1 MRGRVRGSSQSAGRV
16 KGEQGGG
23 QRGGG
28 QDGDMAG
35 SCPPV
40 ALVALPSVGALQ
52 TWPQPVE
59 QHFLAPGQ
67 SPSASHSSWQGPR
80 EPRSTTGHAPGFA
93 ARQRPRAPCPAV
105 PMMGPRPRGPSSPP
119 SLPPSRARCQP
130 CPLLSRGSASGG
142 HGGSGPYPGRG
153 TAGVRCGAGEEPR
166 TPCPQPRGC
175 RACRGVHWCARS
187 IHTEQGVW
195 GGTCVRGGA
204 GQAAA
209 GEAALVVPGAVPVVS
224 AAAGARGHAAPR
236 SLPRAEA
243 GFGCRG
249 AEAQGAAW
257 SPLALQHPCVPAQ
270 RWGAVDPWLCHTAFA
285 AQGRASPRLGPPS
298 IPWPHRRVRGV
309 PGGRGAGA
317 SPGCAG
323 RQRAQQLWAQH
334 FSAGPQAVSLPQLAP
349 QLAPLGP
356 ARGQ

>member
-1 MRGRVRGSSQSAGRV
+1 
-16 KGEQGGG
+16 
-23 QRGGG
+23 
-28 QDGDMAG
+28 MAG
-35 SCPPV
+35 SCPPT
-40 ALVALPSVGALQ
+40 ALAALPSVGALQ
-52 TWPQPVE
+52 TCPQPVE

-67 SPSASHSSWQGPR
+67 SPSVSHSSWQGPR

-105 PMMGPRPRGPSSPP
+105 PMMGPQPRGPSSPP
-119 SLPPSRARCQP
+119 ILPPIPARCQP
-130 CPLLSRGSASGG
+130 CPLLSRGSAPGG

-153 TAGVRCGAGEEPR
+153 TAWVRCGTGEEPR
-166 TPCPQPRGC
+166 TPCPQPGGC
-175 RACRGVHWCARS
+175 RACGGVHRSARS
-187 IHTEQGVW
+187 VHTEKGVW

-224 AAAGARGHAAPR
+224 AAAGARCHTTPR

-257 SPLALQHPCVPAQ
+257 NPLPPQHPRVPAQ
-270 RWGAVDPWLCHTAFA
+270 RWGAVGSWLCHMAFA
-285 AQGRASPRLGPPS
+285 AQARAGTAPAATIHPPA
-298 IPWPHRRVRGV
+298 PQGARGV
-309 PGGRGAGA
+309 PGGQGAGA

-323 RQRAQQLWAQH
+323 RQRAQQLWVQH
-334 FSAGPQAVSLPQLAP
+334 FSAGPQVVSLLQLAP